1 MNQAALSLYK
11 TIGVQGGITDA
22 SPHQLITML
31 LSGALDRVAS
41 AKGSIKRGEIGR
53 KGELLSSAI
62 AIIDSLRAS
71 LDHDK
76 GGEISKNLAALYD
89 YIEQQLIKANMA
101 SDTVPLDEVSSLL
114 MEVRAGWESIP
125 RDARRF

>member
-41 AKGSIKRGEIGR
+41 AKGSINRGEIAR
-53 KGELLSSAI
+53 KGEQLSSAI
-62 AIIDSLRAS
+62 AIVDSLRAS

-76 GGEISKNLAALYD
+76 GGEISSNLRALYD
-89 YIEQQLIKANMA
+89 YIEQQLIQANMA

-125 RDARRF
+125 TNARHL